1 MMGSQTEQTPTMN
14 RMKARRTF
22 STLAILAAVASAST
36 AFATNG
42 MNLEGYGPEAT
53 AMGGASMAFDNGTA
67 AVMNNPATL
76 SLMEEANRLDLAIG
90 MLGPDVTATNN
101 IIGQSAESQSN
112 AFFMPAMGY
121 AHRAGDMVF
130 GFGVFGQ
137 GGMGCEYLPDS
148 WRGLGFGLENRT
160 EVSIGRAIVPF
171 AMKVTDKL
179 HLAASIDFVWAGMDL
194 KMAMGGAQF
203 FDLID
208 PTQQV
213 FGQASG
219 TLVQSLGQ
227 ILQGM
232 PPGTS
237 VDYAYFNFSNSSDFT
252 GEAKGYGW
260 AGKLGVVYEA
270 SSDLTLGLTY
280 HSKTSLSDLD
290 TSSAQ
295 GSFQLDIPEM
305 GKFPQTL
312 NGEISVIHFEW
323 PAMLAGGVAYR
334 PTPKILLAL
343 DLKQV
348 FWSSVMD
355 NFKMRFVSSDDASN
369 GQLAG
374 QDLNAQLYQDW
385 SDQTVFALGGAYK
398 ITDQWTIRAGY
409 NYGSNPVPSQYLNC
423 LFPAIVQSHVTG
435 GVGYAWSGS
444 SSIDFSVVYG
454 LTTTDTSGYNVTIDH
469 SQLNFQF
476 MYSYRFGK

>member
-1 MMGSQTEQTPTMN
+1 MN
-14 RMKARRTF
+14 ARRTF
-22 STLAILAAVASAST
+22 STFTFLAAVASAST

-42 MNLEGYGPEAT
+42 MNLEGNGPQAT

-76 SLMEEANRLDLAIG
+76 SLMEEANRLDLAVG
-90 MLGPDVTATNN
+90 MLGPDITATNN
-101 IIGQSAESQSN
+101 TIGQSADSQST
-112 AFFMPAMGY
+112 AFWMPALGY
-121 AHRAGDMVF
+121 AHRAGGMVF
-130 GFGVFGQ
+130 GLGVFGQ

-160 EVSIGRAIVPF
+160 EVSIGRAILPF
-171 AMKVTDKL
+171 AIKVTDKL

-213 FGQASG
+213 FGQAGG

-227 ILQGM
+227 ILQTL
-232 PPGTS
+232 PAGTS
-237 VDYAYFNFSNSSDFT
+237 VDYAHFNFSNSSDFT

-260 AGKLGVVYEA
+260 AGKLGVVYEV
-270 SSDLTLGLTY
+270 SSDLTFGLTY
-280 HSKTSLSDLD
+280 HSQTSLSDLE
-290 TSSAQ
+290 SSNAQ
-295 GSFQLDIPEM
+295 VSFQLDIPGM
-305 GKFPQTL
+305 GPYPQTL
-312 NGEISVIHFEW
+312 NGEIAVIDFEW

-334 PTPKILLAL
+334 PSPKILLAF

-348 FWSSVMD
+348 FWSEVMD

-374 QDLNAQLYQDW
+374 QVLDALLYQDW
-385 SDQTVFALGGAYK
+385 SNQTVFALGGAYK
-398 ITDQWTIRAGY
+398 LTDQWTIRAGY
-409 NYGSNPVPSQYLNC
+409 NSGSNPVSSQYLNC
-423 LFPAIVQSHVTG
+423 LFPAIVQSHLTG
-435 GVGYAWSGS
+435 GFGYAWSGS

-454 LTTTDTSGYNVTIDH
+454 LNSTDTSGYNVTVEH